1 MFHIFN
7 RKCSFEESGLPG
19 IMKDRHSHILYGV
32 DDGVKTAEE
41 SVQLLDWLEDLGLG
55 ELWLT
60 PHVMEDIPNSSG
72 SLRARFSELDAMWHG
87 KTRLHLAAEYMM
99 DNLFGARLEAED
111 LLLMEDDM
119 VLVETSTWEPPY
131 NMDETLDRILK
142 AGLRPVLAHP
152 ERYRYMD
159 MKDYGKMTDRGV
171 LLQLN
176 IPSVLGAYGD
186 HVQRKAERLLSD
198 GMYTFSGSDCHS
210 FRMLASLYSAKVLD
224 RKCIDRIAALS
235 S

>member
-41 SVQLLDWLEDLGLG
+41 SVQLLDWLEGLGLG

-186 HVQRKAERLLSD
+186 HVQRKAERLLSA

>member
-41 SVQLLDWLEDLGLG
+41 SVQLLDWLEGLGLG

-186 HVQRKAERLLSD
+186 RVQRKAERLLSD